1 MYTHIHTIQHTHIRA
16 RTHTHTYTHTHTRTI
31 THKHTHTPTTHTA
44 THTHLH
50 TPVST
55 HIIHIV
61 LVVGRADVAVR
72 LIGGP
77 NDNEGRI
84 EAYFGGEW
92 GTVCDTGFGATEAAV
107 ACFSLG
113 FE

>member
-1 MYTHIHTIQHTHIRA
+1 M
-16 RTHTHTYTHTHTRTI
+16 
-31 THKHTHTPTTHTA
+31 
-44 THTHLH
+44 
-50 TPVST
+50 
-55 HIIHIV
+55 
-61 LVVGRADVAVR
+61 LVVDWTDVAVR

-84 EAYFGGEW
+84 EAYVGGEW
-92 GTVCDTGFGATEAAV
+92 GTVCDTGFAAAEAAV

>member
-1 MYTHIHTIQHTHIRA
+1 
-16 RTHTHTYTHTHTRTI
+16 
-31 THKHTHTPTTHTA
+31 
-44 THTHLH
+44 
-50 TPVST
+50 
-55 HIIHIV
+55 V
-61 LVVGRADVAVR
+61 LVVDWTDVAVR

-84 EAYFGGEW
+84 EAYVGGEW
-92 GTVCDTGFGATEAAV
+92 GTVCDTGFAATEAAV